1 MSDTIVLLYVGKS
14 AGPFSVYGAQTKREY
29 RVNGLGATLSV
40 DERDAPVLA
49 AMREFEPIEI
59 APADAPDSDR
69 PRRQGVAVADP
80 PSDSDSEGQDSADS
94 TSSPTE
100 PVNATDAAIALAAE
114 AGIDLAAVA
123 GTGADGRIVIN
134 DVRDAIAA
142 QA

>member
-29 RVNGLGATLSV
+29 RVNGLGATLLV
-40 DERDAPVLA
+40 DERDAPALA

-59 APADAPDSDR
+59 APAGDAE
-69 PRRQGVAVADP
+69 P
-80 PSDSDSEGQDSADS
+80 PSDSASEGQDSADEPS
-94 TSSPTE
+94 GEPVEPE
-100 PVNATDAAIALAAE
+100 PVNATDAAIALADE

>member
-59 APADAPDSDR
+59 APAADRPDS
-69 PRRQGVAVADP
+69 DP

-100 PVNATDAAIALAAE
+100 PVNATDAAIALADE

>member
-69 PRRQGVAVADP
+69 PVADP
-80 PSDSDSEGQDSADS
+80 PSDSEPEGQDSADS

-100 PVNATDAAIALAAE
+100 PVNATDAAIALADE

>member
-69 PRRQGVAVADP
+69 PVADP

-100 PVNATDAAIALAAE
+100 PVNATDAAIALADE